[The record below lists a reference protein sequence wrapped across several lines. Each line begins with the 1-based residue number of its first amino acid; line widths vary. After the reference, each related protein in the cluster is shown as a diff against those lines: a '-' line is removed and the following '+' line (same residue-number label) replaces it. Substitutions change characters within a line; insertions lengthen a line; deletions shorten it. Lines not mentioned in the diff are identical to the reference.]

1 MKNVMKLMF
10 VLSLS
15 LLIIGAVPIRSESN
29 SDNFDFMETEFIKN
43 SDFIQNGIKVEYS
56 IGQPVNKEFSLLK
69 ENFKKSFGQ
78 DIEANENII
87 VYKDLI
93 KEIKV
98 VVWSN
103 DEDTKVQITYINN
116 DKNANTFQWK
126 QELKQ
131 IQNIAAK
138 NIKYF
143 NFIKV
148 KIIEDQKQNLLDT
161 LKNNIDMKTL
171 EVLNIHNGSVG
182 KAELYDGNKINMGFT
197 KYDTG
202 EYLIIGTPVIFVT
215 Y

>member
-1 MKNVMKLMF
+1 MKLMF

-116 DKNANTFQWK
+116 DKNANTFQLK

-138 NIKYF
+138 NI
-143 NFIKV
+143 
-148 KIIEDQKQNLLDT
+148 
-161 LKNNIDMKTL
+161 
-171 EVLNIHNGSVG
+171 
-182 KAELYDGNKINMGFT
+182 
-197 KYDTG
+197 
-202 EYLIIGTPVIFVT
+202 LIL
-215 Y
+215 

>member
-116 DKNANTFQWK
+116 DKNANTFQLK

-131 IQNIAAK
+131 RS
-138 NIKYF
+138 
-143 NFIKV
+143 
-148 KIIEDQKQNLLDT
+148 DRT
-161 LKNNIDMKTL
+161 
-171 EVLNIHNGSVG
+171 
-182 KAELYDGNKINMGFT
+182 
-197 KYDTG
+197 
-202 EYLIIGTPVIFVT
+202 
-215 Y
+215 

>member
-103 DEDTKVQITYINN
+103 DEDTKVQIT
-116 DKNANTFQWK
+116 F
-126 QELKQ
+126 
-131 IQNIAAK
+131 
-138 NIKYF
+138 F
-143 NFIKV
+143 
-148 KIIEDQKQNLLDT
+148 
-161 LKNNIDMKTL
+161 NNI
-171 EVLNIHNGSVG
+171 
-182 KAELYDGNKINMGFT
+182 
-197 KYDTG
+197 
-202 EYLIIGTPVIFVT
+202 
-215 Y
+215 